1 MAEQL
6 ILDPEQQLKTIRLA
20 WEREA
25 LAFRVAGLTL
35 RGCLTG
41 EDRMQAV
48 QQRFDCIVSSDAL
61 CDAYN
66 DIRAGVS

>member
-6 ILDPEQQLKTIRLA
+6 ILDPEQQLKTIRQA

-35 RGCLTG
+35 RGCLDG
-41 EDRMQAV
+41 ADRMKAV

-61 CDAYN
+61 CDAYSA
-66 DIRAGVS
+66 IKAECA

>member
-6 ILDPEQQLKTIRLA
+6 TLKPEDQMTIIRQA
-20 WEREA
+20 WEKEA

-35 RGCLTG
+35 RGCLEG
-41 EDRMQAV
+41 ADRMQAV

-66 DIRAGVS
+66 DIKATV